1 MSTCIPNHLGGRNW
15 GRRGEFCLNL
25 SLNPKHVYLAVLK
38 LLHNK
43 TYTDDLVN
51 YCQYCFVV
59 EFLFFFSKTLN
70 LQKRWD
76 SYLGTWVKRFW
87 QPLQP
92 VSFLALTPQALH
104 SGTFTDT
111 SCPVSSLCFGSFSC
125 WKVHNS
131 RRTWALSTR
140 FLLSSPSIPPLP
152 EQPSCTRCCHHVS
165 AETCFL
171 LWIITKMSQRCQ
183 LWDLLW
189 TGVCLSNS
197 ELNLQMWLFPP
208 GLVTHCLAEYSSALS
223 SWGF

>member
-1 MSTCIPNHLGGRNW
+1 MIWSITVSIALL
-15 GRRGEFCLNL
+15 LN
-25 SLNPKHVYLAVLK
+25 
-38 LLHNK
+38 
-43 TYTDDLVN
+43 
-51 YCQYCFVV
+51 F
-59 EFLFFFSKTLN
+59 FFFSKTLN

-140 FLLSSPSIPPLP
+140 FLLSSPSIPPPPWATFLYPLLP
-152 EQPSCTRCCHHVS
+152 P
-165 AETCFL
+165 CF
-171 LWIITKMSQRCQ
+171 SR
-183 LWDLLW
+183 DLLSFMNHYQNVP
-189 TGVCLSNS
+189 TLSAVRPSVDGCLS
-197 ELNLQMWLFPP
+197 Q
-208 GLVTHCLAEYSSALS
+208 
-223 SWGF
+223 